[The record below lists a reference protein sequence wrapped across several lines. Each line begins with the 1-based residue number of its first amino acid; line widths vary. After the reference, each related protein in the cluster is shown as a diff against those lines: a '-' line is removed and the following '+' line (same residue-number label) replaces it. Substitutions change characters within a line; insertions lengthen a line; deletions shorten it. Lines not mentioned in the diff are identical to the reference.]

1 MIGLVAG
8 TGGFVPGAATDRS
21 TGEAEVGVLGVAA
34 FVAVSVVVGA
44 GELGGLGPG
53 AVELGGRG
61 PVLGLTAL
69 KLGVAGVRDCML

>member
-8 TGGFVPGAATDRS
+8 TGGFVPGAAADRS
-21 TGEAEVGVLGVAA
+21 IGEAEVGVLGVAA